1 MKWKAVE
8 TYDPKL
14 TSCRIFGHVCPV
26 FFYSYLNVTETKDLR
41 NISRRIPRDV
51 MFQVARRDDYR
62 MCGAPVPDHLIEFD
76 HIIPHA
82 KGGSDQCREH
92 SVALPSLQPEKVRFA
107 CGPARPLGIGVSR
120 LIQRRC
126 YCALSPRCTAVG
138 GSCREGSSLPGACSA
153 CPSRSRPVQ

>member
-1 MKWKAVE
+1 MFFVMYADPVKWKAVE

-62 MCGAPVPDHLIEFD
+62 CRMCGAPVPDHLIEFD

-82 KGGSDQCREH
+82 KGGATSVGNIRLLCRACNRKKSD
-92 SVALPSLQPEKVRFA
+92 SLA
-107 CGPARPLGIGVSR
+107 DLLDPL
-120 LIQRRC
+120 
-126 YCALSPRCTAVG
+126 A
-138 GSCREGSSLPGACSA
+138 
-153 CPSRSRPVQ
+153 